1 MKLESIKKVRSNL
14 LRVSIVTVSLTALLL
29 ISAIFIKDFFENY
42 LLRSILLTCAVI
54 SAASFF
60 ANSAFEVFPK
70 TRVLSLISLGLLGIA
85 SVLALIIFWANFKL
99 PEVLG
104 KVIGIISITACF
116 FTMIVTTNAKLGSNY
131 LALKYS
137 YFAGICIID
146 FVLFALIL
154 GWNVLKDGTVQT
166 LFGILCLIVF
176 AMMCVCNILAK
187 KVRMDEN
194 DDELSKKDE
203 ANQNLVM
210 KVQEL
215 ESENRELK
223 AQIAELKEELE
234 KYQNQA
240 N

>member
-1 MKLESIKKVRSNL
+1 MKLESIKKIRKNL
-14 LRVSIVTVSLTALLL
+14 LRVSIIAVSITVLLL
-29 ISAIFIKDFFENY
+29 ISAIFIKKFFDKY
-42 LLRSILLTCAVI
+42 WLRSILLTFAVV
-54 SAASFF
+54 SAVSFF
-60 ANSAFEVFPK
+60 ANSAFEVVYK
-70 TRVLSLISLGLLGIA
+70 TKILAFISLGLLAI
-85 SVLALIIFWANFKL
+85 SCILALILFWANFKL
-99 PEVLG
+99 GEVMA
-104 KVIGIISITACF
+104 KTIAIIAITSCF

-154 GWNVLKDGTVQT
+154 GWNVLKNGTVQT

-203 ANQNLVM
+203 ANLTLET
-210 KVQEL
+210 KVKEL
-215 ESENRELK
+215 EEENRELK

>member
-154 GWNVLKDGTVQT
+154 GWNVLKNGTVQT

-203 ANQNLVM
+203 ANLTLET
-210 KVQEL
+210 KVKEL